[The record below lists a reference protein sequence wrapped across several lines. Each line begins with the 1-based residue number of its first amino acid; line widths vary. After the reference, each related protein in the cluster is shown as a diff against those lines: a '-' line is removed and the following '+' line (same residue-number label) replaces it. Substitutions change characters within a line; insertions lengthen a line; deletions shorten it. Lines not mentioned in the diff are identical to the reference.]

1 MIDPVVLMVCI
12 ALAAIIALS
21 SAAPKWREPTRFRE
35 SLEAFALLP
44 SFAVAPLSYLLPV
57 LEAAG
62 AIGLLFAGTRTPSA
76 CMLIVLF
83 SGFALALAINVW
95 RGHTDI
101 DCGCSG
107 LFASQADKTAPK
119 SIGWWHAG
127 RAAMLALLAA
137 STLMPSTGRSLV
149 WFDYASAGAC
159 TLFAV
164 AAWFTLDVLLVNLP
178 KLDSLRNS

>member
-1 MIDPVVLMVCI
+1 MIDPVILMVCI
-12 ALAAIIALS
+12 ASATIIALA
-21 SAAPKWREPTRFRE
+21 SAAPKWREPSRFRA

-44 SFAVAPLSYLLPV
+44 SFAVTPLSYAFPA

-62 AIGLLFAGTRTPSA
+62 AIGLLFADTRMPSA
-76 CMLIVLF
+76 IALIAL
-83 SGFALALAINVW
+83 FALFGAALAINVL

-107 LFASQADKTAPK
+107 FIASARTPK
-119 SIGWWHAG
+119 SIGWWHVA
-127 RAAMLALLAA
+127 RAFMLALLIAL
-137 STLMPSTGRSLV
+137 TLLPEATRALV
-149 WFDYASAGAC
+149 AFDYLSAGAC

>member
-1 MIDPVVLMVCI
+1 MIDPVILMVCI
-12 ALAAIIALS
+12 ASATIIALA
-21 SAAPKWREPTRFRE
+21 SAVPKWRELSRYRA

-44 SFAVAPLSYLLPV
+44 SFTVTPLSFVFPA
-57 LEAAG
+57 LETAG
-62 AIGLLFAGTRTPSA
+62 AIGLLFADTRMVSA
-76 CMLIVLF
+76 IVLAAL
-83 SGFALALAINVW
+83 FALFGVALAVNVL

-107 LFASQADKTAPK
+107 FIAANASERAPK
-119 SIGWWHAG
+119 SIGWWHVARALMLAVLAAAALVPASG
-127 RAAMLALLAA
+127 RA
-137 STLMPSTGRSLV
+137 LMA
-149 WFDYASAGAC
+149 FDYLSAGAC